1 MKRKPFQSILT
12 VLLSAGALGGV
23 PCTAPLTYADTY
35 PVTPMTV
42 LEENGT
48 TWWSVEELLSFNQE
62 VEAEKEAECGDN
74 QDCRM
79 EFGWSMIERGPKYSA
94 LNNLLEGQFWVT
106 SVNPAAETVKV
117 LFFDDDMMLRH
128 MGIEEKLEIEHLYL
142 GWFDEWRGQIY
153 NYDHDGFTNGTVS
166 GSHPLYDSTT
176 EGVDAIVP
184 WQESEL
190 SVTGGGL
197 IYNTTGKLD
206 YALYAKYNMF
216 NAQGHFDYSS
226 CLSAPDYQE
235 GMECQMMISG
245 DQWISYFP
253 PREQINEPEI
263 TNNEPEAPFTEPEI
277 IYDEPENPTIEP
289 EDPAIEPEDPITE
302 PEISPVTPENPIMES
317 DNPLTEPESQ
327 PTTNPT
333 ETITV
338 EPEGD
343 INLAINEPIQPLPS
357 ETSTSESTPFEE
369 TNPVL
374 TQIIITE
381 DNSVVPKA
389 PETGKSM
396 KTSNHSIEMPWWF
409 IILNILGALFII
421 WWFMPIRRKNHPKSQ
436 KSSKKV
442 LTKKTDCDKM
452 VSV

>member
-23 PCTAPLTYADTY
+23 PCTAPLTYADTH
-35 PVTPMTV
+35 PVAPMTV

-48 TWWSVEELLSFNQE
+48 TWWSVEELLNFNQE

-117 LFFDDDMMLRH
+117 LFYDDDMMLRH

-153 NYDHDGFTNGTVS
+153 NYDHDGFTNGTTP

-176 EGVDAIVP
+176 EGVDVIVP

-190 SVTGGGL
+190 SVVGGGL

-263 TNNEPEAPFTEPEI
+263 TNNEPE
-277 IYDEPENPTIEP
+277 
-289 EDPAIEPEDPITE
+289 DPITE
-302 PEISPVTPENPIMES
+302 PEP
-317 DNPLTEPESQ
+317 Q
-327 PTTNPT
+327 PTTDPT
-333 ETITV
+333 ETIIM
-338 EPEGD
+338 EPDGD
-343 INLAINEPIQPLPS
+343 INLAVNDPIQPFSSETGESIPS
-357 ETSTSESTPFEE
+357 EE
-369 TNPVL
+369 TIPL
-374 TQIIITE
+374 FAQIIITE
-381 DNSVVPKA
+381 NNPATPKA

-396 KTSNHSIEMPWWF
+396 KTLNHSIEMPWWF

>member
-1 MKRKPFQSILT
+1 MKRKPFQSLLT

-23 PCTAPLTYADTY
+23 PCTAPLTYADTH

-48 TWWSVEELLSFNQE
+48 TWWSVEELLNFNQE

-106 SVNPAAETVKV
+106 SVNPTAETVKV

-153 NYDHDGFTNGTVS
+153 NYDHDGFTNGTTP

-176 EGVDAIVP
+176 EGIDAIVP

-190 SVTGGGL
+190 SVTGGSL

-216 NAQGHFDYSS
+216 NAQGYFDYSS

-235 GMECQMMISG
+235 GMECQMMVSG

-253 PREQINEPEI
+253 PREQIDEPEI
-263 TNNEPEAPFTEPEI
+263 TNNEPEVPFIEPEI

-289 EDPAIEPEDPITE
+289 EYPAIEQEDPTTE
-302 PEISPVTPENPIMES
+302 PEISPVAPENHIVES
-317 DNPLTEPESQ
+317 DNLLIEPEPQ

-333 ETITV
+333 ETITL

-343 INLAINEPIQPLPS
+343 IDLAINELAQPFPS
-357 ETSTSESTPFEE
+357 ETSESKSPEE
-369 TNPVL
+369 TTPVL
-374 TQIIITE
+374 TQIVITE
-381 DNSVVPKA
+381 DNSVTPKV

-396 KTSNHSIEMPWWF
+396 KSSDHSTEMPWWF
-409 IILNILGALFII
+409 IVLNILGALFII
-421 WWFMPIRRKNHPKSQ
+421 WWFMPVRRKNHPKSR

>member
-23 PCTAPLTYADTY
+23 PCTAPLTYADTH

-48 TWWSVEELLSFNQE
+48 TWWSVEELLNFNQE

-106 SVNPAAETVKV
+106 SINPTAETVKV

-216 NAQGHFDYSS
+216 NAQGYFDYSS
-226 CLSAPDYQE
+226 CLSAPGYQE

-253 PREQINEPEI
+253 PREQINESEI
-263 TNNEPEAPFTEPEI
+263 TNNESEAPFIEPEI
-277 IYDEPENPTIEP
+277 IYDEPENP
-289 EDPAIEPEDPITE
+289 
-302 PEISPVTPENPIMES
+302 
-317 DNPLTEPESQ
+317 
-327 PTTNPT
+327 
-333 ETITV
+333 TV

-357 ETSTSESTPFEE
+357 ETNTSESTPFEE
-369 TNPVL
+369 TNPV

-389 PETGKSM
+389 PETGKTTKSSEN
-396 KTSNHSIEMPWWF
+396 TVEMPWWL
-409 IILNILGALFII
+409 IVLNVLGFLFII
-421 WWFMPIRRKNHPKSQ
+421 WWFLPSRNVKTHRKFEKKSA
-436 KSSKKV
+436 KMR
-442 LTKKTDCDKM
+442 KTY
-452 VSV
+452 

>member
-1 MKRKPFQSILT
+1 MKRKPFQSLLT

-23 PCTAPLTYADTY
+23 PCTAPLTYADTH
-35 PVTPMTV
+35 PVALMTV

-48 TWWSVEELLSFNQE
+48 TWWSVEELLNFNQE
-62 VEAEKEAECGDN
+62 VEVEKDVECGDN

-106 SVNPAAETVKV
+106 SVNPAAETIKV

-153 NYDHDGFTNGTVS
+153 NYDHDGFTNGTTP

-176 EGVDAIVP
+176 EGIDAIVP

-216 NAQGHFDYSS
+216 NAQGYFDYSS
-226 CLSAPDYQE
+226 CLSAPDYQD
-235 GMECQMMISG
+235 GMECQMMVSG
-245 DQWISYFP
+245 DQWVSYFP
-253 PREQINEPEI
+253 PRESIIEQTTTNEPS
-263 TNNEPEAPFTEPEI
+263 NNETGNDASGTQPSDPEVQLSNPEM
-277 IYDEPENPTIEP
+277 PP
-289 EDPAIEPEDPITE
+289 
-302 PEISPVTPENPIMES
+302 
-317 DNPLTEPESQ
+317 
-327 PTTNPT
+327 
-333 ETITV
+333 V
-338 EPEGD
+338 EPETPPSEQETTPAES
-343 INLAINEPIQPLPS
+343 IVSPSESEPLPTES
-357 ETSTSESTPFEE
+357 EPSITESENLPLDTAPMSIQ
-369 TNPVL
+369 V
-374 TQIIITE
+374 IITE
-381 DNSVVPKA
+381 AESTLLKA

-409 IILNILGALFII
+409 IVLNIFGALFII
-421 WWFMPIRRKNHPKSQ
+421 WWFIPIRRKNHPKSQ

>member
-1 MKRKPFQSILT
+1 MKRKPFQSLLT

-23 PCTAPLTYADTY
+23 PCTAPLTYADTH
-35 PVTPMTV
+35 PVAPMTV

-48 TWWSVEELLSFNQE
+48 TWWSVEELLNFNQE

-106 SVNPAAETVKV
+106 SVNPAAETIKV

-166 GSHPLYDSTT
+166 GSHPLYDSTI
-176 EGVDAIVP
+176 EDISVIIP
-184 WQESEL
+184 WQENEL
-190 SVTGGGL
+190 SVAGGGL

-226 CLSAPDYQE
+226 CLSATDYQE

-245 DQWISYFP
+245 DQWVSYFP

-263 TNNEPEAPFTEPEI
+263 TNSESEEPVTEPE
-277 IYDEPENPTIEP
+277 DPVAGSEPQPTEPENPSVNP
-289 EDPAIEPEDPITE
+289 EDPP
-302 PEISPVTPENPIMES
+302 MES
-317 DNPLTEPESQ
+317 EPQ
-327 PTTNPT
+327 PSTDPT

-343 INLAINEPIQPLPS
+343 ISLAINEPIQPLPS
-357 ETSTSESTPFEE
+357 ETSTSESTQFEE

-409 IILNILGALFII
+409 IVLNIFGALFIV
-421 WWFMPIRRKNHPKSQ
+421 WWFTPIRRKNHPKSQ

>member
-12 VLLSAGALGGV
+12 VLLSAGALGGI
-23 PCTAPLTYADTY
+23 PCTAPLTYADTH

-48 TWWSVEELLSFNQE
+48 TWWSVEELLNFNQE

-106 SVNPAAETVKV
+106 SVDPAAETVKV

-153 NYDHDGFTNGTVS
+153 NYDHDGFTNGTTP

-176 EGVDAIVP
+176 EGVDTIVP

-190 SVTGGGL
+190 SVAGGGL

-206 YALYAKYNMF
+206 YALYAKHNMF
-216 NAQGHFDYSS
+216 NAQGYFDYSS

-245 DQWISYFP
+245 NQWISYFP
-253 PREQINEPEI
+253 PREQNNEPEI
-263 TNNEPEAPFTEPEI
+263 TNNES
-277 IYDEPENPTIEP
+277 ENPTVEP
-289 EDPAIEPEDPITE
+289 
-302 PEISPVTPENPIMES
+302 

-357 ETSTSESTPFEE
+357 ETSTSESTPSAE
-369 TNPVL
+369 TTPAL
-374 TQIIITE
+374 TQFIIIE
-381 DNSVVPKA
+381 DGSATPKA

-396 KTSNHSIEMPWWF
+396 KASDHSVEMPWWF
-409 IILNILGALFII
+409 IVLNTLGALFII
-421 WWFMPIRRKNHPKSQ
+421 WWFIPIRRKNHPKSQ